1 LVFAI
6 AGRVPER
13 GEMISYQFEDESEV
27 EFVIR
32 DGDPRRIKIVDIKSR
47 PTPEQ

>member
-1 LVFAI
+1 
-6 AGRVPER
+6 VPER

-47 PTPEQ
+47 PAPEQ